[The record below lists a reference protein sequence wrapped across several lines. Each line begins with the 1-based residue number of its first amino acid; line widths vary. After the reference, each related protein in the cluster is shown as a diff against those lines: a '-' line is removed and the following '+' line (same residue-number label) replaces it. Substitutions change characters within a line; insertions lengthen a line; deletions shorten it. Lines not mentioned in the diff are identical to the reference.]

1 MAAGRR
7 LGLLAAAA
15 LAVAGGVALAGR
27 GRRPTLVNWALTHR
41 LALRMADARGEPA
54 SSAAL
59 TATYT
64 DLVARSY
71 AAVSDYIEAPIPAT
85 VDTVRVLRRAEW
97 ISANLAN
104 FRRILRPVIEAYE
117 QGQSGGVGARVLGT
131 ATQYGVSTQLGVLLG
146 FLGRRVLGQ
155 YDIPLLDPEPGPA
168 SIYFVDANLRAV
180 AARAVV
186 PIDDLRLWVT
196 LHEVTHAFQFHAGN
210 PAWLHGYT
218 SGLLEDYLD
227 EAVAMLGRQGELRAW
242 LGAAVRDTQRGR
254 LSQSGWLRLALSPRQ
269 VRTLEQIQ
277 ALMTVLEG
285 YSNHVMHATGARLI
299 PGYPVLARRMRARE
313 RTQASW
319 ARLLTRLLG
328 LEMKL
333 EQYRIGEAFV
343 DEVVR
348 RGGMTFASRLWQGPA
363 QLPTLAETRDPA
375 AWMVRVAATDAVPAL
390 SRPQVAEK
398 EGSGGGSIPSPL
410 VGEG

>member
-1 MAAGRR
+1 MAAGWR
-7 LGLLAAAA
+7 LGLLAAAG

-41 LALRMADARGEPA
+41 LALRLADAQGEPA
-54 SSAAL
+54 SSAEL

-64 DLVARSY
+64 GLVARSY
-71 AAVSDYIEAPIPAT
+71 AAVSDYTREPIPAA
-85 VDTVRVLRRAEW
+85 VDTVRVLRRVEW

-104 FRRILRPVIEAYE
+104 FRRILRPVIDAYE
-117 QGQSGGVGARVLGT
+117 QGQAGGGVRARALGA

-155 YDIPLLDPEPGPA
+155 YDIPLLDPNPGPA

-180 AARAVV
+180 AARAAV

-218 SGLLEDYLD
+218 SGLLEDYLN
-227 EAVAMLGRQGELRAW
+227 EAVAMLGRQGELQAR
-242 LGAAVRDTQRGR
+242 LGAAVRDIQRGR

-269 VRTLEQIQ
+269 VHTLEQIQ

-285 YSNHVMHATGARLI
+285 YCNHVMHATGSRLI
-299 PGYPVLARRMRARE
+299 PGYAHLARRMRVRE
-313 RTQASW
+313 RAQGSW
-319 ARLLTRLLG
+319 VRLLTRLLG
-328 LEMKL
+328 LDMKL

-348 RGGMTFASRLWQGPA
+348 RRGVTFASRLWQGPA

-375 AWMVRVAATDAVPAL
+375 AWMARVEAVSPTE
-390 SRPQVAEK
+390 RPLEV
-398 EGSGGGSIPSPL
+398 SPVPSSPTGP
-410 VGEG
+410 VPG